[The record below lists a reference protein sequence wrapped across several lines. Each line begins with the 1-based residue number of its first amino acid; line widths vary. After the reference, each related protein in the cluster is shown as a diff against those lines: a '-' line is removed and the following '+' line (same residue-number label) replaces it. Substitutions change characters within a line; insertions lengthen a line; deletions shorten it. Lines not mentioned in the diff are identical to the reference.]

1 METVINFFMFLF
13 GSLAGFLLFS
23 IIIYFIAKWLIKL
36 YLSDWIEMINVIKT
50 NFGVI
55 NHGTIYNRE

>member
-23 IIIYFIAKWLIKL
+23 VIIYFIAKWLIKL

-50 NFGVI
+50 NFWSKK
-55 NHGTIYNRE
+55 

>member
-1 METVINFFMFLF
+1 MFLF

-23 IIIYFIAKWLIKL
+23 VIIYFIAKWLIKL

-50 NFGVI
+50 NFCI
-55 NHGTIYNRE
+55 NK